1 MALPL
6 CTTLAP
12 HRLRLLIRPEI
23 AFSLP
28 GTAELAIRMVSP
40 SPTRILWSR
49 LAIRASA
56 AIGSPWDPVQIN
68 VALFGASRSSWSSG
82 TIRPLGTV
90 R

>member
-6 CTTLAP
+6 WTTFAP
-12 HRLRLLIRPEI
+12 QRVSPLITPEM

-28 GTAELAIRMVSP
+28 GITELAISTVSP

-49 LAIRASA
+49 LAIRDSA
-56 AIGSPWDPVQIN
+56 AIGSPCEPVQTSAI
-68 VALFGASRSSWSSG
+68 LLGFIRSSCSSG
-82 TIRPLGTV
+82 TTRLSGTL